1 MAEQIDATN
10 YEVSMNSREIPVGLD
25 ELTVLKTADELQS
38 ENPDFISQP
47 IETQVEAVIKRIGG
61 EILSREE
68 IKGLIETPGI
78 ADFSKFFNEL

>member
-1 MAEQIDATN
+1 MAEQIDVTN
-10 YEVSMNSREIPVGLD
+10 YEVPMNQREITVGLD

-47 IETQVEAVIKRIGG
+47 IETQVEMVIQRIGG

-68 IKGLIETPGI
+68 IRALIETPGI
-78 ADFSKFFNEL
+78 ADFTKFFKEL